1 MESFPSNYPLDL
13 DELIVSPILVV
24 KMMKNRDDRLK
35 GTIYQILIQPFN
47 YFNDSDTNPVLKR
60 HGMNLNDVISTKV

>member
-24 KMMKNRDDRLK
+24 RMMKNRDDRLK
-35 GTIYQILIQPFN
+35 GIIPEI
-47 YFNDSDTNPVLKR
+47 
-60 HGMNLNDVISTKV
+60 